1 MFGTRLLRQTVQW
14 ETPHW
19 NFLSCSFIRKG
30 TSLCSTR
37 SNPPSA
43 DVSAA
48 SIASK
53 DRRYGALGE
62 GDADL
67 DSSAEPPSSDADS

>member
-1 MFGTRLLRQTVQW
+1 MLLYQERNVALLHKI
-14 ETPHW
+14 E
-19 NFLSCSFIRKG
+19 
-30 TSLCSTR
+30 
-37 SNPPSA
+37 PPSA